1 MKPAAARSAAPE
13 EDSDRRPLPPG
24 WRSYTSPEGLR
35 YYVNSC
41 SKETT
46 WRRPPPSAEAPQ
58 KALAPQSASPYADG
72 CHGTTKPAPPT
83 EAADVTLRKAPHHKQ
98 VRRRRRRVLMKQF
111 GHPSPN
117 ETNVCEEATRTRCLV
132 FLPFILPPQ
141 PRVT

>member
-58 KALAPQSASPYADG
+58 KALAPQSASPYGNGERPRTHAFIFCTVSHEGRDLMD
-72 CHGTTKPAPPT
+72 TKPRSD
-83 EAADVTLRKAPHHKQ
+83 ESR
-98 VRRRRRRVLMKQF
+98 
-111 GHPSPN
+111 
-117 ETNVCEEATRTRCLV
+117 
-132 FLPFILPPQ
+132 
-141 PRVT
+141 